1 MASCLLHN
9 LDDFDKADM
18 QSAGVLLGL
27 MPLALSFLSPTI
39 GELTLVSYRRPVL
52 TCLMVI
58 GAPAMSVTRLF
69 KFTSIGDT
77 LNEAKDTWPF
87 SVRKRSPFKATII
100 VVIQYI
106 WVALAV
112 NNSLWNSVQLGKSTI
127 LSWKCLYPYM
137 QLSWHFIP
145 LAPFACATIA
155 LWRSKGFENGESKT
169 KSSNFLSRW
178 LHSEFKLSANHTK
191 LVYRKNDAKP
201 FDAEPFDVIGLN
213 GLAVT
218 CIYVHWVFG
227 TLLFSSVLFI
237 GTLDALGVIARYLAS
252 ALFCRVILLVELSGI
267 KGAEEPETATE
278 LSVRARRNDP
288 KGSTVPST
296 SI

>member
-39 GELTLVSYRRPVL
+39 GELALVSYRRPVL

-155 LWRSKGFENGESKT
+155 LWRSKVSDCKTPIRIQGFK
-169 KSSNFLSRW
+169 K
-178 LHSEFKLSANHTK
+178 
-191 LVYRKNDAKP
+191 
-201 FDAEPFDVIGLN
+201 
-213 GLAVT
+213 
-218 CIYVHWVFG
+218 
-227 TLLFSSVLFI
+227 LFI
-237 GTLDALGVIARYLAS
+237 VLIELFVLEKVPLLIRCSLGLR
-252 ALFCRVILLVELSGI
+252 
-267 KGAEEPETATE
+267 KW
-278 LSVRARRNDP
+278 
-288 KGSTVPST
+288 
-296 SI
+296 